1 MVALLE
7 NYPITED
14 KIKLSQGFKNGFRL
28 EYKGPRISIT
38 TKKLKSA
45 VENKF
50 ITREKL
56 QKEVKLER
64 MAGSFPTKPIST
76 LRTSAIGIVPKH
88 DGGWRLI
95 MHFSYSPR
103 QGVNS
108 FIDQENCSVQYS
120 SFDEIVS
127 IVSDLGKGALLS
139 QLFGYCQFIEQ
150 ILICELFSLRN
161 NIM

>member
-1 MVALLE
+1 
-7 NYPITED
+7 
-14 KIKLSQGFKNGFRL
+14 
-28 EYKGPRISIT
+28 
-38 TKKLKSA
+38 LKSA

-64 MAGSFPTKPIST
+64 MAGPFPTKPIST
-76 LRTSAIGIVPKH
+76 LRTSPIGIVPKH

-127 IVSDLGKGALLS
+127 IVSDLGKRALLGIRDIKS
-139 QLFGYCQFIEQ
+139 AFRLLSVHRADFDLLGTFFEEQ
-150 ILICELFSLRN
+150 YYVDKFL
-161 NIM
+161 